1 MEEEEGK
8 FGNFSANVAKLYVLL
23 FIQFAG
29 DKSGRKPCYIYC
41 TLEKNSEKAEAHGT
55 VCTNILQK
63 YIYSTYSIS
72 LHSFR
77 YELM

>member
-41 TLEKNSEKAEAHGT
+41 TLEKTLRKLKPT
-55 VCTNILQK
+55 VQFVRIYYRSIYTVRTVHHCIL
-63 YIYSTYSIS
+63 
-72 LHSFR
+72 LD
-77 YELM
+77 MN